1 MVAVALAVGAPTA
14 ATAQGRRDAVS
25 RKLESIRQQM
35 EKGQG
40 LFVAG
45 RYADAAAVFE
55 AGFKQ
60 SPYSAFLFNAGV
72 CYQKMNDV
80 DHALAKFRQY
90 VQVDP
95 TAPDIDK
102 VKARIA
108 KLAAAQAPPPAL
120 PDAGAPAAPEAGAV
134 AGDAGAPPGD
144 AGAPPGDAGPAPRD
158 AGPPRK
164 PVDLSDDQN
173 SMKSLVVVETDPA
186 GAPLELYARTRD
198 SAAAFHAGGANPGWK
213 KVAAAA
219 SPANFTLDVGRY
231 HVVVNKFRDFNRS
244 ETDIDVSPGHVYHFK
259 ANLSQG
265 AFMSFLR
272 VSANVRGAH
281 IYLDDK
287 QKKHPEWGV
296 TPFGELVTPGKHSIL
311 VEAPGF
317 EPLLLPIVVK
327 HGQQKE
333 VEAKLV
339 RVGYGYI
346 RVTSN
351 AAEARVR
358 IDEKPVGYWRS
369 GEPPLRVKASSGR
382 HRLTISA
389 SGRKTF
395 EGDVVVPRGQVLP
408 VTARMIPKY
417 PRGTAWTQA
426 VIGAAFIGASA
437 YFGVESNRLYDAVQA
452 DRKAGVLEES
462 DSRITRGRW
471 YSIGADAGFVLGGA
485 LGVLA
490 TYNFIKD
497 PLPDSSIKKG
507 KPAEFPDPKKARP
520 SALVPGRRARRFAR
534 GRHPSPPRQPA
545 PSFTVGPMLG
555 RRGVGF
561 GLGGRF

>member
-1 MVAVALAVGAPTA
+1 
-14 ATAQGRRDAVS
+14 
-25 RKLESIRQQM
+25 M

-45 RYADAAAVFE
+45 KYADAAAVFE
-55 AGFKQ
+55 AGYKQ
-60 SPYSAFLFNAGV
+60 YPYSAFLFNAGV
-72 CYQKMNDV
+72 CYQKMNDI
-80 DHALAKFRQY
+80 DRALAKFRQY

-95 TAPDIDK
+95 KAPDIDK

-108 KLAAAQAPPPAL
+108 KLAAAQAPPPVAPAS

-134 AGDAGAPPGD
+134 ASAAGALVGDAGAEAASPPPDAGAPP
-144 AGAPPGDAGPAPRD
+144 P
-158 AGPPRK
+158 
-164 PVDLSDDQN
+164 PVDISDDQTA
-173 SMKSLVVVETDPA
+173 MKSLVVVETDPA
-186 GAPLELYARTRD
+186 GAPLELYARARD
-198 SAAAFHAGGANPGWK
+198 SAAAFHPGGANPGWK
-213 KVAAAA
+213 RVAAAA

-231 HVVVNKFRDFNRS
+231 HVVVDKFRDFNKS
-244 ETDIDVSPGHVYHFK
+244 ETDIEVSPGHVYHFK

-281 IYLDDK
+281 IHLDDK
-287 QKKHPEWGV
+287 QKKRPEWGV

-351 AAEARVR
+351 AAEAKVR

-369 GEPPLRVKASSGR
+369 GEPPLMVKASSGH
-382 HRLTISA
+382 HRLAISA

-395 EGDVVVPRGQVLP
+395 EGDVVVPRGQLLP
-408 VTARMIPKY
+408 VSARMIPKY

-471 YSIGADAGFVLGGA
+471 YSVGADAGFLIGGA

-520 SALVPGRRARRFAR
+520 SALAPLSRTRRFAR
-534 GRHPSPPRQPA
+534 GRHPSPPRPVA